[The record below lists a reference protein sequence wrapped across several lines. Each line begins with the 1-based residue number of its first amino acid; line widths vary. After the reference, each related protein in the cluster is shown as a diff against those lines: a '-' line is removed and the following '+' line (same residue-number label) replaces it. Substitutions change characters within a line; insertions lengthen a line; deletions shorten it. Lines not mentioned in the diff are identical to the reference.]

1 MIAKLSLAAAALALT
16 AGTALAGGDCSYKM
30 RMASTPPAAQ
40 ATPVDVAILV
50 PPTATSAETADVTV
64 LPLVETP
71 VSQPVQQ

>member
-16 AGTALAGGDCSYKM
+16 AGTALAGGDCAYKM

-50 PPTATSAETADVTV
+50 PPAATPAGTV
-64 LPLVETP
+64 DATVSTP
-71 VSQPVQQ
+71 VDAPVTQPVQQ